1 VRQQSWIE
9 TGILFASGAGFG
21 HRQIHWIKATGDA
34 PVGGGRL
41 QPSQA
46 VFAALRLVRRL
57 RPHALG
63 VVAEVVVE
71 ERQLSRKR
79 RAVPEFSFPLGGR
92 TTYVVGLGVL
102 TNAAVDQIGKFGC
115 PQRIDVMH
123 SAGG

>member
-34 PVGGGRL
+34 PVGQENEGPFPSFLSPSGSGRR
-41 QPSQA
+41 SSSA
-46 VFAALRLVRRL
+46 
-57 RPHALG
+57 
-63 VVAEVVVE
+63 
-71 ERQLSRKR
+71 
-79 RAVPEFSFPLGGR
+79 
-92 TTYVVGLGVL
+92 LGVL

-115 PQRIDVMH
+115 PQRIDVMD